1 MEDVGRDDGMDKL
14 LCQHAHDFLDLELHQ
29 VTLLLWHRRSVLF
42 DKIAL
47 YRLLRAGQAKHH
59 HEEG

>member
-1 MEDVGRDDGMDKL
+1 MDKL
-14 LCQHAHDFLDLELHQ
+14 LCQHAHDFLDLELHE

-42 DKIAL
+42 DKMAL